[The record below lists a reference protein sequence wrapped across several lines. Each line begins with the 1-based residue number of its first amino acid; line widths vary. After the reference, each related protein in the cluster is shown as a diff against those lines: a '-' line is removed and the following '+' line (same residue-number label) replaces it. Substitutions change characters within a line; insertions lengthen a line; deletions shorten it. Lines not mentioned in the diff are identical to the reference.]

1 MENVVLAAACRT
13 PIGKFGGS
21 LKDVPAA
28 ALGGIVIRE
37 AIRRAGI
44 APEAVDGVIM
54 GCVLTGAQGQNV
66 ARQAAVNAGLRFET
80 PAMTINQVCGSG
92 LQAVLLAANQIAAG
106 EADIVVAGGMENMS
120 AAAFALKDARFGY
133 RMNNGQLVD
142 TMISDAL
149 WDAFYDVHMGVTA
162 ENIAEKYGISRSEQD
177 AFAVQSQQKCQ
188 AAREAGR
195 FAGEIVPVRIPQKN
209 SDLLFENDEYA
220 RDGVTVESIARLKPA
235 FQENGTVT
243 AANASGINDGA
254 AALVVMSESK
264 ARALGVTPMATLLAG
279 ATAGVHPRYMGLGPI
294 PAARQALR
302 KAGLHMGDMQ
312 IMEINEAFAAQ
323 SLAVIR
329 ELEIDQAKVNVNGG
343 AIALG
348 HPVGAS
354 GCRILV
360 TLLHEM
366 NRRDL
371 ALGLATLCVGG
382 GMGVAAVIR
391 RQNC

>member
-1 MENVVLAAACRT
+1 MPVCAQANSRKTPRPKRYMAKDTCSLCGLALRKMPVFNTEPSRFCVSSARKAIAYPKNDYKSKNSIAIHLSSSRIDLQPIPCRR
-13 PIGKFGGS
+13 PYS
-21 LKDVPAA
+21 V
-28 ALGGIVIRE
+28 
-37 AIRRAGI
+37 
-44 APEAVDGVIM
+44 APS
-54 GCVLTGAQGQNV
+54 T
-66 ARQAAVNAGLRFET
+66 
-80 PAMTINQVCGSG
+80 
-92 LQAVLLAANQIAAG
+92 LQATS
-106 EADIVVAGGMENMS
+106 S
-120 AAAFALKDARFGY
+120 AP
-133 RMNNGQLVD
+133 
-142 TMISDAL
+142 
-149 WDAFYDVHMGVTA
+149 
-162 ENIAEKYGISRSEQD
+162 
-177 AFAVQSQQKCQ
+177 VQPSHGPK
-188 AAREAGR
+188 
-195 FAGEIVPVRIPQKN
+195 FTSTHP
-209 SDLLFENDEYA
+209 
-220 RDGVTVESIARLKPA
+220 KPA
-235 FQENGTVT
+235 PRNPPRT
-243 AANASGINDGA
+243 
-254 AALVVMSESK
+254 
-264 ARALGVTPMATLLAG
+264 RLGPILTSTG